1 MPNRLIKSSIH
12 ESDRV
17 NGLTDFQFRVW
28 VSLITYVDDFGRGD
42 ARPKIIK
49 GNCFPLRDSVKEK
62 DIRVALSDLAEAG
75 CISLYEVDGK
85 PYLYFPNW
93 EKHQNIRN
101 KTSKFP
107 APNICNQLKANEFNC
122 DQSPANAPVIQSE
135 SELESESELK
145 EERTPLETSLDE
157 FREYRKQIGAKLTPL
172 AEKKLINELDR
183 LSGGN
188 DSVKI
193 RLLDQSIRNGWKG
206 VFPLKDG
213 HGYEEHPAQNYN
225 RLLMDLDA
233 K

>member
-1 MPNRLIKSSIH
+1 MKYLK
-12 ESDRV
+12 V
-17 NGLTDFQFRVW
+17 FTDFD
-28 VSLITYVDDFGRGD
+28 SCLTELSEAEIGRLFLAMMNYAKDGTEPVLKGNERFIWGIAKANID
-42 ARPKIIK
+42 RETEHYNAVCLARSEAGKTGGRPKAK
-49 GNCFPLRDSVKEK
+49 ESKQKQKKQLVTKESKKSQDKDKDKEK
-62 DIRVALSDLAEAG
+62 D
-75 CISLYEVDGK
+75 
-85 PYLYFPNW
+85 
-93 EKHQNIRN
+93 NIN
-101 KTSKFP
+101 TNVLINS
-107 APNICNQLKANEFNC
+107 EFEN
-122 DQSPANAPVIQSE
+122 
-135 SELESESELK
+135 
-145 EERTPLETSLDE
+145 SLDE